1 MSEDFSRKANES
13 LKAARILFEAEC
25 YDSCIS
31 RCYYAMFQFS
41 VAVLNKYGIHP
52 PNKAEYKHAWVQA
65 AVAKVLIK
73 RKGLLPAKMA
83 SYLPDTLNIREEA
96 DYEPVEVSKKRTKRA
111 LAKASE
117 FIEKLQEV
125 YES

>member
-1 MSEDFSRKANES
+1 MNEDYYRKAIDT

-25 YDSCIS
+25 NDSCIS
-31 RCYYAMFQFS
+31 RCYYSMFQFS
-41 VAVLNKYGIHP
+41 VAVLNKYGIKP
-52 PNKAEYKHAWVQA
+52 PNEAEYKHAWVQA

-73 RKGLLPAKMA
+73 RRGLLPAKLA
-83 SYLPDTLNIREEA
+83 SYLPETLSIREEA
-96 DYEPVEVSKKRTKRA
+96 DYEPIEVSKKRTKRT

-125 YES
+125 Y